1 MQEKRPDNEYQVC
14 SYRLV
19 GIAGFEPATSRS
31 RSVRTTNCA
40 IFRFSRPLCRAKS
53 IKYNKYK
60 IVKNQFDLNL
70 KLIRTIHFII
80 LIIKVQIER
89 KVRPLKWYNL
99 LGIKKYVNK
108 F

>member
-1 MQEKRPDNEYQVC
+1 
-14 SYRLV
+14 
-19 GIAGFEPATSRS
+19 
-31 RSVRTTNCA
+31 
-40 IFRFSRPLCRAKS
+40 
-53 IKYNKYK
+53 
-60 IVKNQFDLNL
+60 LNL